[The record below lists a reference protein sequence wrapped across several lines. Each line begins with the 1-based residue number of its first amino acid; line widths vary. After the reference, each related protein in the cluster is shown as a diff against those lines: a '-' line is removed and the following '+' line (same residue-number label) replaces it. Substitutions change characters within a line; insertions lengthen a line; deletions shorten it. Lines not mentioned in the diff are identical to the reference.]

1 MPVPDSWQFPELP
14 APPLPHLITAAES
27 TWLTKHT
34 PSLTTQKASAGAA
47 ETLPP

>member
-1 MPVPDSWQFPELP
+1 MRVPDSRQFPELP

-34 PSLTTQKASAGAA
+34 PSLTTQSLCRA